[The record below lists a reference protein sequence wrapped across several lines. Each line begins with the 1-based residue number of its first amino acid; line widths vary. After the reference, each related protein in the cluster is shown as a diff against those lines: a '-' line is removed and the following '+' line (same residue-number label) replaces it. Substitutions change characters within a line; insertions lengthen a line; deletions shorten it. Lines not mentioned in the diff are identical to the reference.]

1 MFQIRLQRSSQISA
15 AFLISCICLTTAHV
29 RGEETAQG
37 TRQFAVAVGFQN
49 QKLYDSAID
58 EWKTFLQKFP
68 ADSRVDKATHY
79 LGTCQ
84 LQAKQ
89 FPAAA
94 ATFESVIQKYPKF
107 ELLDQTILNLGTAWY
122 TLAQESKKPEDYA
135 KAEAAFA
142 RLPTEFPGSPYA
154 GRALYYR
161 GESQYQQNKL
171 DDAAASYSALAAN
184 YGSDE
189 LLPDAA
195 YALGICHETLKKTD
209 EAIATFTSFEAKF
222 PKHNLLTEV
231 KMRHAEL
238 LFNGGRFDQAQE
250 LFAQVSSVKEF
261 PLADTAMLR
270 QARCLYEQKK
280 YEEAGKL
287 YWNVPRTFTSSKHY
301 DTSVLAGA
309 KCYYLIGKYA
319 FARSGLENVAKRD
332 VPEAAEAS
340 QWIGRAL
347 LKEKNPQEA
356 LQVLDAAIAKH
367 GNSPALSQLVL
378 ARIDSLYEI
387 ADRRAETV
395 PLYAEFSQK
404 YPKDELAS
412 QAQYMSALTA
422 LEVDNHAAAKTN
434 SDTFAGKFPNDPLLP
449 DVLFIGAEARLLLR
463 EYAEAEKLY
472 RDFLTRAPQHAN
484 ASQARVRLGLAMQL
498 AGRNTDA
505 LNELDA
511 TLGSLTD
518 PTLKSEALSIIGRC
532 QAAEK
537 QYDKAAASFDQS
549 LAAKP
554 DRPQTDQTLLALSD
568 ALRRMD
574 RVADS
579 NAKLEQLKRNFAKS
593 PLAEE
598 ATFRLGEAAYAAGE
612 FDKAIGQYTSV
623 VGTWPEGTFAPHA
636 QYGLGWSYFKKQDFA
651 KSVEATGTLA
661 DRYAKSDLAAKG
673 MYVRAMAEYQLG
685 QFPAA
690 VDDVG
695 VFLKSNPPQKDALDA
710 EYLQGLSF
718 AAQQKFKEA
727 IQTYSGILTKDGKY
741 PDADK
746 VLYELGWAYFEI
758 PQMTESVAT
767 FRRLGTEF
775 PDSPLAPESWFRV
788 GEAQYEA
795 GEFAEAVKA
804 YGLAQAKAAASGNQ
818 DIGEKAAHK
827 NGWSYLKA
835 NNFAEAATAFDLQLK
850 TYPGGALA
858 GDAEFLVGECQY
870 KQKKFQEALA
880 HYAKV
885 IAANHPT
892 YSALALF
899 RSGECAAALEQ
910 WAESLKYHEKALEG
924 FPAFELKPEAQYGV
938 GWALQQQNKL
948 AEAIPY
954 YEKVTEETD
963 TETAAKARFMI
974 GECYFAQK
982 NHKEAT
988 KHFLKAAF
996 AYGHKEWSAMAWF
1009 EAARCFEVLKDID
1022 QAKNCYQQMIDKF
1035 PDHPKIADAKKRLGE
1050 L

>member
-1 MFQIRLQRSSQISA
+1 MYQIGLHRGSQISV
-15 AFLISCICLTTAHV
+15 AFLISCICLTTTHV
-29 RGEETAQG
+29 RGEDTEPG

-68 ADSRVDKATHY
+68 TDTRVDKATHY

-122 TLAQESKKPEDYA
+122 TLAQESKTPEDYA
-135 KAEAAFA
+135 KAEATFA
-142 RLPTEFPGSPYA
+142 RLPTEFPKSPYA

-161 GESQYQQNKL
+161 GESQYQQKKL

-189 LLPDAA
+189 LLPDAT
-195 YALGICHETLKKTD
+195 YALGVCQETLKKTD
-209 EAIATFTSFEAKF
+209 EALATFTSFEAKF
-222 PKHNLLTEV
+222 PKHALLTEV
-231 KMRHAEL
+231 KMRRAEL
-238 LFNGGRFDQAQE
+238 LFNGGKFDQAE
-250 LFAQVSSVKEF
+250 RLFAQVSSVKEF

-280 YEEAGKL
+280 YEEAGAL

-309 KCYYLIGKYA
+309 KCYYLVGKYA

-347 LKEKNPQEA
+347 LKEKNPTEA
-356 LQVLDAAIAKH
+356 LKILDAAIAKH

-387 ADRRAETV
+387 PDRRAETV

-422 LEVDNHAAAKTN
+422 LELDNPAAAKAN
-434 SDTFAGKFPNDPLLP
+434 SDTFAVKFPNDPLLP

-463 EYAEAEKLY
+463 EYAEAEKTY
-472 RDFLTRAPQHAN
+472 RDLITRAPQHAN

-498 AGRNTDA
+498 AGRNADA
-505 LNELDA
+505 LKELEA
-511 TLGSLTD
+511 ALGSLTD
-518 PTLKSEALSIIGRC
+518 PTLKSEALAIIGRC

-537 QYDKAAASFDQS
+537 QYDKAAAAYDQS

-579 NAKLEQLKRNFAKS
+579 NAKLNQLKRDFAKS

-612 FDKAIGQYTSV
+612 FDKAIGQYNSV

-636 QYGLGWSYFKKQDFA
+636 QYGIGWSYFKKQDFA
-651 KSVEATGTLA
+651 KSVEAIRTLA

-690 VDDVG
+690 VDDVDA
-695 VFLKSNPPQKDALDA
+695 FLKSNPPQKDALDA

-718 AAQQKFKEA
+718 AAQQKFKDA

-746 VLYELGWAYFEI
+746 VLYELGWAYFEV
-758 PQMTESVAT
+758 PQMAESVAT

-804 YGLAQAKAAASGNQ
+804 YSQAQTKAAAIGNL

-850 TYPGGALA
+850 SYPGGALA

-910 WAESLKYHEKALEG
+910 WADSLKYHQKALDG
-924 FPAFELKPEAQYGV
+924 FPAFELKPEARYGI

>member
-1 MFQIRLQRSSQISA
+1 MFQSGSQRSARISV
-15 AFLISCICLTTAHV
+15 AFLIFWICLTATHV
-29 RGEETAQG
+29 RGEETEQG

-58 EWKTFLQKFP
+58 EWKIFLQKFP

-122 TLAQESKKPEDYA
+122 TLGQESKKPEDYA
-135 KAEAAFA
+135 KAEAMFA
-142 RLPTEFPGSPYA
+142 RLPAEFPKSPYA

-161 GESQYQQNKL
+161 GESQYEQNKL
-171 DDAAASYSALAAN
+171 DDAAASYSALIAN
-184 YGSDE
+184 DGSDE
-189 LLPDAA
+189 LLPDAT
-195 YALGICHETLKKTD
+195 YALGICQESLKKTD
-209 EAIATFTSFEAKF
+209 EALATFTAFAAKF
-222 PKHNLLTEV
+222 PKHPLLTEV

-238 LFNGGRFDQAQE
+238 LFNGGKFDQAQG

-280 YEEAGKL
+280 YEEAGDL
-287 YWNVPRTFTSSKHY
+287 YWNVPRTFTNSKYY

-309 KCYYLIGKYA
+309 KCYYLVGKYA

-356 LQVLDAAIAKH
+356 LKVLDAAIARH

-378 ARIDSLYEI
+378 ARIDALYEI
-387 ADRRAETV
+387 PDRRAETV

-404 YPKDELAS
+404 HPQDELAS
-412 QAQYMSALTA
+412 QAQYMSALTG
-422 LEVDNHAAAKTN
+422 LELDNHAAAKTN
-434 SDTFAGKFPNDPLLP
+434 SDTFAAKFPNDPLLP
-449 DVLFIGAEARLLLR
+449 DVVFIGAEARLLLR
-463 EYAEAEKLY
+463 EYAEAEKFY

-484 ASQARVRLGLAMQL
+484 APQARVRLGLAMQL
-498 AGRNTDA
+498 AGRNSDA
-505 LNELDA
+505 LQELDA
-511 TLGSLTD
+511 TLNGLPD
-518 PTLKSEALSIIGRC
+518 ATLKSEALAIIGRC

-537 QYDKAAASFDQS
+537 RYDKAAAAFEQS

-554 DRPQTDQTLLALSD
+554 DRTQTDQTLLALADS
-568 ALRRMD
+568 LRRLD
-574 RVADS
+574 RVADA
-579 NAKLEQLKRNFAKS
+579 NAKLEQLKRDFAKS

-612 FDKAIGQYTSV
+612 FDKAIGQYASV
-623 VGTWPEGTFAPHA
+623 VSTWPAGTFAPHA

-651 KSVEATGTLA
+651 KSVEATRTLT
-661 DRYAKSDLAAKG
+661 DRYAKSELAARG
-673 MYVRAMAEYQLG
+673 MYVRAMAAYQLG
-685 QFPAA
+685 QFAAA

-710 EYLQGLSF
+710 EYLQGLSL

-727 IQTYSGILTKDGKY
+727 VQSYSGILTRDAKY
-741 PDADK
+741 ADADK

-758 PQMTESVAT
+758 PQMAESIAA

-804 YGLAQAKAAASGNQ
+804 YAQAQTKATAIGNQ
-818 DIGEKAAHK
+818 EIGEKSAHK
-827 NGWSYLKA
+827 NGWSYLKS
-835 NNFAEAATAFDLQLK
+835 NNFAEAAAAFDLQLK
-850 TYPGGALA
+850 TYPAGALA
-858 GDAEFLVGECQY
+858 GDAEFLVGECRY
-870 KQKKFQEALA
+870 KQKQWQEALA

-885 IAANHPT
+885 IAANHPA
-892 YSALALF
+892 YSALALY
-899 RSGECAAALEQ
+899 RSGECAAAMEQ
-910 WAESLKYHEKALEG
+910 WADSLKFHQKALDG
-924 FPAFELKPEAQYGV
+924 FPAFELKPEARYGV
-938 GWALQQQNKL
+938 GWSLQQQNKL

-963 TETAAKARFMI
+963 TETAAKARFMV

-1009 EAARCFEVLKDID
+1009 EAARCFEVLKDTD

-1035 PDHPKIADAKKRLGE
+1035 PDHPKVADAKKRLGE

>member
-1 MFQIRLQRSSQISA
+1 MGKLGLRALAQVSSV
-15 AFLISCICLTTAHV
+15 FVLLLLRPGLVEV
-29 RGEETAQG
+29 RGEDTEPG

-58 EWKTFLQKFP
+58 EWKTFLTKFP
-68 ADSRVDKATHY
+68 ADTRVDKATHY

-107 ELLDQTILNLGTAWY
+107 ELLDQTLLNLGTAWY

-135 KAEAAFA
+135 KAEATFA
-142 RLPTEFPGSPYA
+142 RLPTEFPKSPYA
-154 GRALYYR
+154 GRAIYYR

-171 DDAAASYSALAAN
+171 DDAAASYAALAAN
-184 YGSDE
+184 YSSDE
-189 LLPDAA
+189 FLPDAI
-195 YALGICHETLKKTD
+195 YALGICQETSKKTD
-209 EAIATFTSFEAKF
+209 EALATFKTFESKF
-222 PKHNLLTEV
+222 PKHALLTEV

-238 LFNGGRFDQAQE
+238 LFNGGKFDQAQG

-280 YEEAGKL
+280 YEEAGAL
-287 YWNVPRTFTSSKHY
+287 YWNVPRTFASSKHY

-309 KCYYLIGKYA
+309 KCYYLVGKYA

-347 LKEKNPQEA
+347 LKERNPQEA
-356 LQVLDAAIAKH
+356 LKVLDAAIAKH
-367 GNSPALSQLVL
+367 GNSPALSQLTL
-378 ARIDSLYEI
+378 ARIDALYEMQ
-387 ADRRAETV
+387 DRRAETV

-404 YPKDELAS
+404 YPQDELAS
-412 QAQYMSALTA
+412 QAQYMSSLTA
-422 LEVDNHAAAKTN
+422 LELENHAAAQKN
-434 SDTFAGKFPNDPLLP
+434 SDTFAAKFPNDPLLP

-463 EYAEAEKLY
+463 EYAEAEKTY

-498 AGRNTDA
+498 AGRNQDA
-505 LNELDA
+505 LKEIEA

-518 PTLKSEALSIIGRC
+518 PSLKSEALAIIGRC
-532 QAAEK
+532 HAAEK
-537 QYDKAAASFDQS
+537 QYDKAAAAFDQS

-554 DRPQTDQTLLALSD
+554 DRPQSDQTLLALSD

-574 RVADS
+574 RIADS
-579 NAKLEQLKRNFAKS
+579 NTKLEQLKRDFAKS

-598 ATFRLGEAAYAAGE
+598 ATFRLGETAYAAGE

-651 KSVEATGTLA
+651 KSVEATKSLA
-661 DRYAKSDLAAKG
+661 DRYTKSDLAAKG

-710 EYLQGLSF
+710 EYLLGLSF

-727 IQTYSGILTKDGKY
+727 VQTYSGILTKDAKY

-758 PQMTESVAT
+758 PQIAESVAT

-795 GEFAEAVKA
+795 GEFAESVKA
-804 YGLAQAKAAASGNQ
+804 YAQAQTKAAAAGNQ

-850 TYPGGALA
+850 TYPGGTLA

-899 RSGECAAALEQ
+899 RSGECAAALER
-910 WAESLKYHEKALEG
+910 WADSLKYHQKALDG
-924 FPAFELKPEAQYGV
+924 FPDFELKPEARYGV
-938 GWALQQQNKL
+938 GWALQQQIKL

-982 NHKEAT
+982 NHKEAS

-1009 EAARCFEVLKDID
+1009 EAARCFEVLKDVD
-1022 QAKNCYQQMIDKF
+1022 QAKNCYQQMIEKF
-1035 PDHPKIADAKKRLGE
+1035 PDHAKIADAKKRLGE
-1050 L
+1050 F

>member
-1 MFQIRLQRSSQISA
+1 MFQFGSQRAAQISVA
-15 AFLISCICLTTAHV
+15 TLILSLCLTATQA
-29 RGEETAQG
+29 RGEETEQG

-68 ADSRVDKATHY
+68 TDSRVDKATHY

-89 FPAAA
+89 LPAAA
-94 ATFESVIQKYPKF
+94 ATFESVLQKYPKF
-107 ELLDQTILNLGTAWY
+107 ELLDHTILNLGTTWY

-135 KAEAAFA
+135 KAEATFA
-142 RLPTEFPGSPYA
+142 RLPAEFPKSPYA

-171 DDAAASYSALAAN
+171 EEAAASYSLLAAN
-184 YGSDE
+184 YGTDD
-189 LLPDAA
+189 LLPDAT
-195 YALGICHETLKKTD
+195 YALGICQESLKKND
-209 EAIATFTSFEAKF
+209 EALATFTAFEAKF
-222 PKHNLLTEV
+222 ANHTLLTEV

-238 LFNGGRFDQAQE
+238 LFAGGKFDQAQG
-250 LFAQVSSVKEF
+250 LFSQVSSDKEF

-280 YEEAGKL
+280 YEEAGAL
-287 YWNVPRTFTSSKHY
+287 YWNVPRTFTISKHY

-309 KCYYLIGKYA
+309 KCYYLVGKYA

-356 LQVLDAAIAKH
+356 LKVLDAAIAKH

-378 ARIDSLYEI
+378 ARIDALYEI
-387 ADRRAETV
+387 PDRRAETV

-412 QAQYMSALTA
+412 QAHYMSALTA
-422 LEVDNHAAAKTN
+422 LELDSHAAAKTN
-434 SDTFAGKFPNDPLLP
+434 SDTFAAKFANDPLLP

-463 EYAEAEKLY
+463 EYAESEKFY
-472 RDFLTRAPQHAN
+472 RDFLMRAPQHAN
-484 ASQARVRLGLAMQL
+484 APQARVRLGLAMQL
-498 AGRNTDA
+498 AGRNADA
-505 LNELDA
+505 LKELDA
-511 TLGSLTD
+511 TLASLTD
-518 PTLKSEALSIIGRC
+518 VTLKSEALAIIGRC

-537 QYDKAAASFDQS
+537 QYDKAAAAFEQS

-554 DRPQTDQTLLALSD
+554 DRNQTDQTLLALADS
-568 ALRRMD
+568 LRRID
-574 RVADS
+574 RVADA
-579 NAKLEQLKRNFAKS
+579 NVKLEQLKRDFAKS

-612 FDKAIGQYTSV
+612 FDKAIGQYNSV
-623 VGTWPEGTFAPHA
+623 VSTWPGGTFAPHA
-636 QYGLGWSYFKKQDFA
+636 QYGLGWSYFKKQDFP
-651 KSVEATGTLA
+651 KCVEATKTLA
-661 DRYAKSDLAAKG
+661 DLYAESELAPKG
-673 MYVRAMAEYQLG
+673 MYVLAMAEYQLG
-685 QFPAA
+685 QFAAA
-690 VDDVG
+690 VDHVSI
-695 VFLKSNPPQKDALDA
+695 FLKSNPPQKDALDA

-727 IQTYSGILTKDGKY
+727 IQTYSGILSKNAKY
-741 PDADK
+741 ADADK

-758 PQMTESVAT
+758 PQMAESVAA

-788 GEAQYEA
+788 GEALYEA

-804 YGLAQAKAAASGNQ
+804 YAQAQSKAAASGNQ
-818 DIGEKAAHK
+818 DIGEKSAHK
-827 NGWSYLKA
+827 NGWSYLKS
-835 NNFAEAATAFDLQLK
+835 NNFSEAAAAFDLQL
-850 TYPGGALA
+850 TAYPAGTLA

-870 KQKKFQEALA
+870 KQKQWQQALP

-892 YSALALF
+892 YAALALY
-899 RSGECAAALEQ
+899 RSGECAAAMEQ
-910 WAESLKYHEKALEG
+910 WADSLRFHQKALDG
-924 FPAFELKPEAQYGV
+924 FPAFELKPEARYGV

-948 AEAIPY
+948 GEAIPY

-1022 QAKNCYQQMIDKF
+1022 QAKNCYQQMIEKF
-1035 PDHPKIADAKKRLGE
+1035 PDHPKTADAKKRLGE

>member
-1 MFQIRLQRSSQISA
+1 MCNFGLRRFSQVSLVLIVLSIRLG
-15 AFLISCICLTTAHV
+15 LVEV
-29 RGEETAQG
+29 RGEDTEPG

-49 QKLYDSAID
+49 QKLYESAID

-68 ADSRVDKATHY
+68 ADTRVNKATHY

-94 ATFESVIQKYPKF
+94 ATFDSVIQKYPKF

-135 KAEAAFA
+135 KAEATFA
-142 RLPTEFPGSPYA
+142 RLPTEFPKSPYA

-189 LLPDAA
+189 LLPDAT
-195 YALGICHETLKKTD
+195 YALGVCQETLKKTD
-209 EAIATFTSFEAKF
+209 DALATFTSFEAKF
-222 PKHNLLTEV
+222 PKHALLTEV
-231 KMRHAEL
+231 KMRRAEL
-238 LFNGGRFDQAQE
+238 LFNGGKFDQAE
-250 LFAQVSSVKEF
+250 GLFAQVSSVKEF

-280 YEEAGKL
+280 YEEAGAL

-309 KCYYLIGKYA
+309 KCYYLVGKYA

-347 LKEKNPQEA
+347 LKEKNPTEA
-356 LQVLDAAIAKH
+356 LKVLDAAIAKH
-367 GNSPALSQLVL
+367 RNSPALSQLVL

-395 PLYAEFSQK
+395 PLYAAFSQK

-422 LEVDNHAAAKTN
+422 LELDNHAAAKTN
-434 SDTFAGKFPNDPLLP
+434 SDTFAAKFSNNPLLP

-463 EYAEAEKLY
+463 EYAEAEKTY

-484 ASQARVRLGLAMQL
+484 ASQARVRLGLALQL
-498 AGRNTDA
+498 TGRNTDA
-505 LNELDA
+505 LKELEA
-511 TLGSLTD
+511 ALGSLTD
-518 PTLKSEALSIIGRC
+518 PTLKSEALAIIGRC

-537 QYDKAAASFDQS
+537 QYDKAAAAYDQS

-579 NAKLEQLKRNFAKS
+579 NAKLDQLKRDFAKS

-612 FDKAIGQYTSV
+612 FDKAIGQYNSV

-636 QYGLGWSYFKKQDFA
+636 QYGIGWSYFKKQDFA
-651 KSVEATGTLA
+651 KSVEAIRTLA

-690 VDDVG
+690 VDDVDA
-695 VFLKSNPPQKDALDA
+695 FLKSNPPQKDALDA

-718 AAQQKFKEA
+718 AAQQKFKDA

-758 PQMTESVAT
+758 QQMAESVAA
-767 FRRLGTEF
+767 FQRLGTEF
-775 PDSPLAPESWFRV
+775 PNSPLAPESWFRV

-804 YGLAQAKAAASGNQ
+804 YSQAETKAAAIGNL

-850 TYPGGALA
+850 SYPGGALA

-910 WAESLKYHEKALEG
+910 WADSLKYHQKALDG
-924 FPAFELKPEAQYGV
+924 FPAFELKPEARYGI

>member
-1 MFQIRLQRSSQISA
+1 MCNFGLQRLAQASLV
-15 AFLISCICLTTAHV
+15 LIVFSLRSGLVEV
-29 RGEETAQG
+29 RGEDTEPG

-49 QKLYDSAID
+49 QKLYDSAVD

-68 ADSRVDKATHY
+68 SDTRVDKATHY

-94 ATFESVIQKYPKF
+94 ATFESVIQKYPSF
-107 ELLDQTILNLGTAWY
+107 ELLDQTILNLGTARY
-122 TLAQESKKPEDYA
+122 TLAQESKQPDDFA

-142 RLPTEFPGSPYA
+142 RIPAEFPKSPYA

-171 DDAAASYSALAAN
+171 DDAAVSYSALAAN
-184 YGSDE
+184 YGGDE
-189 LLPDAA
+189 LLPDAT
-195 YALGICHETLKKTD
+195 YALGICQETLKKTD
-209 EAIATFTSFEAKF
+209 DAIETFTSFEAKF
-222 PKHNLLTEV
+222 PKHSLLTEV

-238 LFNGGRFDQAQE
+238 LFNAGKFDQAQG
-250 LFAQVSSVKEF
+250 LFAQVSSIREF

-280 YEEAGKL
+280 YEEAGNL

-309 KCYYLIGKYA
+309 KCYYLMGKYA

-356 LQVLDAAIAKH
+356 LKVLDAAISQHK
-367 GNSPALSQLVL
+367 NSPALSQLTL
-378 ARIDSLYEI
+378 ARIDALYEMP
-387 ADRRAETV
+387 DRRAETV

-412 QAQYMSALTA
+412 HAQYMSALTA
-422 LEVDNHAAAKTN
+422 LELDNHAAARTN
-434 SDTFAGKFPNDPLLP
+434 SDTFASKFPNDPLLP

-463 EYAEAEKLY
+463 EYAEADKLY

-484 ASQARVRLGLAMQL
+484 APQARVRLALAMQL
-498 AGRNTDA
+498 AGRNADA
-505 LNELDA
+505 LKELDA

-518 PTLKSEALSIIGRC
+518 ATLKSEALAIIGRC

-537 QYDKAAASFDQS
+537 RYDKAATAFDQS
-549 LAAKP
+549 LAVKP

-568 ALRRMD
+568 ALRRMG

-579 NAKLEQLKRNFAKS
+579 NAKLEQLKRDFAKS

-623 VGTWPEGTFAPHA
+623 VGTWSEGTFAPHA
-636 QYGLGWSYFKKQDFA
+636 QYGLSWAFFRKQDFA
-651 KSVEATGTLA
+651 KSVEATRTLT
-661 DRYAKSDLAAKG
+661 DRYAKSELAAKG
-673 MYVRAMAEYQLG
+673 LYVRAMAEYQLG

-695 VFLKSNPPQKDALDA
+695 GFLKSNPPQKDALDA

-727 IQTYSGILTKDGKY
+727 IQTYTGILTKDAKY
-741 PDADK
+741 SDADK

-758 PQMTESVAT
+758 PQMAESVAT
-767 FRRLGTEF
+767 FRRLGTDF
-775 PDSPLAPESWFRV
+775 PNSPLAPESWFRV

-804 YGLAQAKAAASGNQ
+804 YTQAQAKATAAGNQ

-827 NGWSYLKA
+827 HGWSYLKA

-850 TYPGGALA
+850 TYSGGALA
-858 GDAEFLVGECQY
+858 GDAEFLLGECQY
-870 KQKKFQEALA
+870 KQKQWQAALS

-892 YSALALF
+892 YSALALY
-899 RSGECAAALEQ
+899 RSGECAAAMEQ
-910 WAESLKYHEKALEG
+910 WADSQKYHQMVIDG
-924 FPAFELKPEAQYGV
+924 FPAFELKPEARYGV

-974 GECYFAQK
+974 GECCFAQK

-1022 QAKNCYQQMIDKF
+1022 QAKNCYRQMIEKF
-1035 PDHPKIADAKKRLGE
+1035 PDHPRIADAKKRLGE